1 VTAQRPAQ
9 TAQKMY
15 APVVAAVKPERRYRL
30 GPYVAVLFGEIQKHP
45 QAMTEYLHILG
56 VFRPG
61 EGEPFFYVA
70 SEVNALASK
79 GGGACFLGVF
89 PGATRPDSP
98 ARLNLGCSNDWADA
112 DLFTAKALEIAR
124 AHLGVTESA
133 VEMASPEGPS
143 SATGRQPSKGAPSLW
158 RRPWLPWV
166 LLVALLAAPLVLLWI
181 YTVFQWILGRLT
193 R

>member
-1 VTAQRPAQ
+1 
-9 TAQKMY
+9 MY
-15 APVVAAVKPERRYRL
+15 APVVAAVKPKRRYQL

-98 ARLNLGCSNDWADA
+98 AHLNLGCSDNWADVG
-112 DLFTAKALEIAR
+112 LFTSKALEIAR
-124 AHLGVTESA
+124 AHLGVTEA
-133 VEMASPEGPS
+133 AIEMAVPEGPS
-143 SATGRQPSKGAPSLW
+143 SPTGRQQSSGARPLW
-158 RRPWLPWV
+158 RRPWVPWA
-166 LLVALLAAPLVLLWI
+166 LLVAVLAFPVVLLWI
-181 YTVFQWILGRLT
+181 YMVSQWILGRLT
-193 R
+193 P